1 MTPCFPTVD
10 GGAEAQRGSQIAPRG
25 EWPGG
30 VVSGQVLGVRWLMPV
45 TALLLQRFGTV
56 LEALEKGQPVDLS
69 GMPPAP
75 EGQSDN
81 GGICLGWD

>member
-1 MTPCFPTVD
+1 MRIVS
-10 GGAEAQRGSQIAPRG
+10 GLMGI
-25 EWPGG
+25 
-30 VVSGQVLGVRWLMPV
+30 VSGQAFGVPWLMPV
-45 TALLLQRFGTV
+45 TALPLQRFGTV